1 MSSSQLLNHQFH
13 QTKQSINSPTLV
25 FIHGLF
31 GDMNNLGVI
40 ARAFSDNYNIL
51 RVDLRNH
58 GHSFHS
64 ETMNYDVM
72 ADDVWQLIDHLQLDK
87 VPDASLTTTERKQ
100 WKAEAKILKA
110 W

>member
-1 MSSSQLLNHQFH
+1 
-13 QTKQSINSPTLV
+13 
-25 FIHGLF
+25 
-31 GDMNNLGVI
+31 MNNLGVI

-72 ADDVWQLIDHLQLDK
+72 ADDVWQLIDQ
-87 VPDASLTTTERKQ
+87 SSIR
-100 WKAEAKILKA
+100 
-110 W
+110 

>member
-1 MSSSQLLNHQFH
+1 MLSYQLLNYQFH
-13 QTKQSINSPTLV
+13 QTKQQINSPTLV

-40 ARAFSDNYNIL
+40 ARAFSDKYNIL

-58 GHSFHS
+58 GQSFHS

-72 ADDVWQLIDHLQLDK
+72 ANDVWLLINYLQLDK
-87 VPDASLTTTERKQ
+87 VILIGIQ
-100 WKAEAKILKA
+100 WVEKRP
-110 W
+110 